1 MKAKK
6 ILVVLVVIALAI
18 SFAACGGSKG
28 DLDMNICVASEP
40 QTIDPQL
47 NSAVDGAIML
57 NHMFEGLMKWADDGK
72 GNAELVTGQAA
83 SYTVSD
89 DGLVY
94 TFTLRDD
101 IKWSDGQTVTANDF
115 VYAWQRLVNPTTAA
129 DYNYMI
135 EMVQNAS
142 EIMAGTADPSTL
154 GIKALDDK
162 TIQITLIAP
171 TTYFLEVCAFPACF
185 PVRQDIITAYGDQ
198 WTFSVDTYIGNGSY
212 KMTEWVHN
220 SYIKM
225 VPSETYY
232 DYANLGPTSITFQL
246 MDDENAIY
254 AAFQSGQLDFIE
266 SVPVDEIASLLKS
279 GDLKVDDYI
288 GTYYVCFNTSR
299 TPFDDAR
306 VRKAFSLVIDRN
318 YIVENITQT
327 GQIPAAGYVPSGIYD
342 EAGSGSDDF
351 RTVGGEYYSVS
362 DKDYEDNCE
371 EARALLAEAGYP
383 NGEGFPIVE
392 YIYNTS
398 GSHQAI
404 AEALQ
409 NMWQEEL
416 GVTVTLS
423 NSDWAVFLQTRKDG
437 EYSIARNGWIADY
450 NDPTSFLDMW
460 VTGGGNNDAQYSNAE
475 YDALIKT
482 SKTTMS
488 LTEKYQALHDAEDIL
503 MEDSVVAPIY
513 FYTNM
518 YMMNKKIEGKFYTPL
533 GFYFFNYCTY
543 K

>member
-6 ILVVLVVIALAI
+6 ILIVLVVIALAI
-18 SFAACGGSKG
+18 SLAACGGSKG
-28 DLDMNICVASEP
+28 DLDMNVCVASEP

-57 NHMFEGLMKWADDGK
+57 SHMFEGLMKWADDGK
-72 GNAELVTGQAA
+72 GNATLVTGQAA

-101 IKWSDGQTVTANDF
+101 IKWSDGQTVKASDF
-115 VYAWQRLVNPTTAA
+115 VYAWQRLVNPATAA

-154 GIKALDDK
+154 GIVALDDK
-162 TIQITLIAP
+162 TIQITLVAP
-171 TTYFLEVCAFPACF
+171 TSYFLEVCAFPACF
-185 PVRQDIITAYGDQ
+185 PVRQDIIAAYGDQ

-212 KMTEWVHN
+212 KMSEWVHN

-266 SVPVDEIASLLKS
+266 NVPVDEIAGLLKS
-279 GDLKVDDYI
+279 GDLKVDPYI
-288 GTYYVCFNTSR
+288 GTYYVCFNTTR

-327 GQIPAAGYVPSGIYD
+327 GQVPAAGYVPSGIND
-342 EAGSGSDDF
+342 VGGASEDDF
-351 RTVGGEYYSVS
+351 RTNGGDYYSVNE
-362 DKDYEDNCE
+362 KDYEDNCD

-398 GSHQAI
+398 GTHKAI

-437 EYSIARNGWIADY
+437 DYSIARNAWIADY

-475 YDALIKT
+475 YDALISD
-482 SKTTMS
+482 SKTT
-488 LTEKYQALHDAEDIL
+488 LDTAQKYQDLHDAEDIL

-518 YMMNKKIEGKFYTPL
+518 YMMNKKIEGKYYSPL
-533 GFYFFNYCTY
+533 GYYFFNYCTY